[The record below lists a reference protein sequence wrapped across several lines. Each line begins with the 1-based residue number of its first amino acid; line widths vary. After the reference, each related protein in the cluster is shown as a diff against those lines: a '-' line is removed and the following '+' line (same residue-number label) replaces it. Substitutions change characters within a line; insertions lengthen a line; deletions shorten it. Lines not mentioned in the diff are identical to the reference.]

1 MVILIQLNQLPLVQT
16 ISEKIAIFFDHV
28 QLTQYKYQN
37 NNKEY
42 ILGASMVFNESLKLN
57 TNGHD
62 FIHKNTV
69 KSLLQIP
76 AIQGEIEF
84 YKFLQQRFENQYE
97 QFIIKQ

>member
-1 MVILIQLNQLPLVQT
+1 MKKLPKFYT
-16 ISEKIAIFFDHV
+16 IH
-28 QLTQYKYQN
+28 KYQDD
-37 NNKEY
+37 NKEY

-62 FIHKNTV
+62 FIHKNTM

-97 QFIIKQ
+97 KFIIKQ

>member
-1 MVILIQLNQLPLVQT
+1 
-16 ISEKIAIFFDHV
+16 
-28 QLTQYKYQN
+28 
-37 NNKEY
+37 
-42 ILGASMVFNESLKLN
+42 MVFNESLKLN

-97 QFIIKQ
+97 QFVIKQ